1 MIRLSSLRVAVP
13 SPSWNNGREP
23 LGVSSFA
30 EEIWEAEGPLEVENS
45 WEAEL
50 RSIARC
56 GYVVLNRA
64 ILCLFSFPCRLKSF
78 HNGLS

>member
-1 MIRLSSLRVAVP
+1 MIRLSSLRVALP

-45 WEAEL
+45 WEAD

-56 GYVVLNRA
+56 GYVILNTA
-64 ILCLFSFPCRLKSF
+64 ILCLFSFPCRLKNF
-78 HNGLS
+78 HNELS